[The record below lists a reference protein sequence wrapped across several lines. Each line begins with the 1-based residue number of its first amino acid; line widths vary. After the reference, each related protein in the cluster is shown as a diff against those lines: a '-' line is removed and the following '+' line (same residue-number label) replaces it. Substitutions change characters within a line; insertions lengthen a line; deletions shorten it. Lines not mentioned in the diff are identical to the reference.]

1 MLTFK
6 AIEIALD
13 CLPVV
18 VVIALKAQTSTLK
31 GSGNFVSDSETK
43 FWI

>member
-1 MLTFK
+1 MLKGQKFMHTLHLVLFMSILRLMS
-6 AIEIALD
+6 AI
-13 CLPVV
+13 
-18 VVIALKAQTSTLK
+18 LK